1 MSMNALE
8 QYKILTFTH
17 KTTPLKTLG
26 RLVIQG
32 DQAVVQAQLEH
43 LKSQLNLKEL
53 LYLATCN
60 RVLFFFVSNQDF
72 TPVEALRFLHTA
84 YPEQT
89 ADHLQWLESAQI
101 LEGQAAIQHLFE
113 VASSI
118 DSLVVGEREILRQ
131 LRQAFD
137 HSRQMQLTGDS
148 IRLAMRYTVEVAKD
162 IYTHTRIGEKPV
174 SVVSLSVQQLL
185 SLHPSRQSRIL
196 LVGAGQTNNLV
207 AKLLKKEGFQHFT
220 IFNRSLENAQGIARG
235 VGGRALPLSALETY
249 KEGFD
254 VLIACTGATE
264 AIITPALY
272 SKLVGSDTQTKI
284 LIDLSIPNNIDKNIS
299 QTHSIEYIEIEDLQ
313 QLAQEN
319 LSFRQQEVEKAKQI
333 LLTATEEFG
342 TTFKNRQIELALR
355 EVPTQIKAVKDHAMN
370 QLFREEVDQLDEQ
383 AKALLEKMMN
393 YMEKRCIA
401 IPLQIAKENL
411 VQKI

>member
-1 MSMNALE
+1 
-8 QYKILTFTH
+8 
-17 KTTPLKTLG
+17 
-26 RLVIQG
+26 
-32 DQAVVQAQLEH
+32 
-43 LKSQLNLKEL
+43 
-53 LYLATCN
+53 
-60 RVLFFFVSNQDF
+60 
-72 TPVEALRFLHTA
+72 
-84 YPEQT
+84 
-89 ADHLQWLESAQI
+89 
-101 LEGQAAIQHLFE
+101 
-113 VASSI
+113 
-118 DSLVVGEREILRQ
+118 
-131 LRQAFD
+131 
-137 HSRQMQLTGDS
+137 
-148 IRLAMRYTVEVAKD
+148 
-162 IYTHTRIGEKPV
+162 
-174 SVVSLSVQQLL
+174 VSLSVQQLL